1 MQPMIS
7 FITSSAWDLIAL
19 VWFLCCYKGYLYYSK
34 LKSYDTPCLANVL
47 HRYRYEWMLHM
58 LEREVRIADETTIA
72 NLERSVSFF
81 ASTTILIIAGLI
93 TLLGSSDV
101 VTKVLSNIP
110 IVTTAVNSWTFKIM
124 LLIVVFLY
132 AFFKFTW
139 SLRQYGFLSVM
150 VSSAP
155 TPADECTVE
164 AKQFHAERIALMCS
178 KAAGNFNLGLRTY
191 YFSISVL
198 AWFISP
204 GLFMFSAAFVAFI
217 LYRREFRSETLKNLM
232 MNLGEVGKINFNR
245 KSNTDSKH
253 NI

>member
-1 MQPMIS
+1 MQPLIG

-19 VWFLCCYKGYLYYSK
+19 LWFLCCFKGYLYYAQI
-34 LKSYDTPCLANVL
+34 KSYDTPCLANVL
-47 HRYRYEWMLHM
+47 HKYRFEWMLHM

-93 TLLGSSDV
+93 TLLGSNDV

-110 IVTTAVNSWTFKIM
+110 VITTGVNGWTFKIM

-155 TPADECTVE
+155 TPADQISDE

-178 KAAGNFNLGLRTY
+178 KAAGNFNIGLRTY
-191 YFSISVL
+191 YFSVSVL
-198 AWFISP
+198 AWFIDP
-204 GLFMFSAAFVAFI
+204 ALFMFSAAFVSVI
-217 LYRREFRSETLKNLM
+217 LYRREFRSETLTNLM
-232 MNLGEVGKINFNR
+232 MNLGEIGKISLDKKKTSRN
-245 KSNTDSKH
+245 H
-253 NI
+253 I

>member
-1 MQPMIS
+1 MS
-7 FITSSAWDLIAL
+7 YITTSAWDLLAL
-19 VWFLCCYKGYLYYSK
+19 TWFICCFKGYLYYSRV
-34 LKSYDTPCLANVL
+34 KSYNTPCLANVL

-93 TLLGSSDV
+93 TLLGSSEQVIKVLANIPV
-101 VTKVLSNIP
+101 VT
-110 IVTTAVNSWTFKIM
+110 THAQSWSIKIL

-139 SLRQYGFLSVM
+139 SLRQYGFVSVM
-150 VSSAP
+150 IGSAP
-155 TPADECTVE
+155 TPTEEITDE

-178 KAAGNFNLGLRTY
+178 KAAGNFNIGLRSY

-204 GLFMFSAAFVAFI
+204 VLFMLCSSFVALI
-217 LYRREFRSETLKNLM
+217 LYRREFRSATLDNLM
-232 MNLGEVGKINFNR
+232 MNLGDIGKFKLQKAHSRSREI
-245 KSNTDSKH
+245 
-253 NI
+253 